1 MKPFVENIQDLKDNR
16 DEIIDIIKGEAET
29 EDMIIVK
36 AIMNQL
42 INIVTSSDY
51 INLDIDIYETIEMA
65 VKDIKS
71 TKTLKVADISE
82 INRTNTMRNMPS
94 SMR

>member
-1 MKPFVENIQDLKDNR
+1 MKSFVENIQDLKDNR
-16 DEIIDIIKGEAET
+16 DEIIDMIKGEAET

-65 VKDIKS
+65 IKDVKSAKS
-71 TKTLKVADISE
+71 LKIADISE
-82 INRTNTMRNMPS
+82 INRTNVMKNLPS